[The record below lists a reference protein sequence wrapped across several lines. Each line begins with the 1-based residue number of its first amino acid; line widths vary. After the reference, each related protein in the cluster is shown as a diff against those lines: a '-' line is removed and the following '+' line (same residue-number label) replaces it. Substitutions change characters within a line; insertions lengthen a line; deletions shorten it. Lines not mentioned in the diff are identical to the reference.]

1 MLFSNFWLNMINLNI
16 SDLKYFNIKIIL
28 GFLALICFFS
38 TLNIVPPLDRDESR
52 YIQATVQMLETKD
65 FVNINFLES
74 PRLKKPPG
82 IYWLQAISA
91 VGIKNIFFLDSV
103 PIWAFRIPS
112 AIGASV
118 SIWVTFLL
126 GQFLFGRAQGLIAA
140 LLLMS
145 SPIVIMES
153 HIAKTD
159 SVLLAL
165 FLCALYILVKIV
177 FYEDKKLP
185 KPSDI
190 TIFAFWIIMSFT
202 FLIKGPIALVILLL
216 TIISYKVLKEP
227 INFKDLKPIMGII
240 LFMLII
246 LPWFILINSGNNTD
260 VLLNSIKKDM
270 VLKLVSVQES
280 HGAPPGSYLL
290 SSILTAWPIALFI
303 IPSALWCFKNK
314 DNKSVKFLLCSLIPS
329 WLFFEIIPTK
339 LLHYVLPL
347 LPSFAILTAAM
358 IISSVKGIKFR
369 SISENYIFKF
379 LSALPFLGGAIIAAG
394 IIYIGNR
401 YGEGLT
407 LSILLIASIYLFSSF
422 LCGYFLYIK
431 SFIKAALVVI
441 ICNII
446 ALKLLI
452 ILIPNQLQ
460 KIWISERIYSQIQDK
475 NLSEVFLLLGY
486 SEPSLIF
493 RLGSQTK
500 IVSSNKGA
508 INLILNN
515 NINYII
521 IERFY
526 LDQFKKLSEENG
538 IVINAIGNSILGFN
552 YSKGKNVEIIV
563 FNLNQ

>member
-28 GFLALICFFS
+28 GFLSLICFFS
-38 TLNIVPPLDRDESR
+38 TLNMVPPLDRDESR

-91 VGIKNIFFLDSV
+91 VGIKNIFFLDSA

-118 SIWVTFLL
+118 SIWITFLL
-126 GQFLFGRAQGLIAA
+126 GQLLFGRAQGLIAA

-177 FYEDKKLP
+177 FYADKKLP

-246 LPWFILINSGNNTD
+246 LPWFILINSGNNND
-260 VLLNSIKKDM
+260 VLFNTIKKDM

-314 DNKSVKFLLCSLIPS
+314 DNKAVKFLLCSLIPS

-460 KIWISERIYSQIQDK
+460 KIWVSERIYSQIQDK

-500 IVSSNKGA
+500 IVSSNKEA
-508 INLILNN
+508 INLILHK

>member
-38 TLNIVPPLDRDESR
+38 TLNMVPPLDRDESR
-52 YIQATVQMLETKD
+52 YIQATIQMLETKD

-177 FYEDKKLP
+177 FYANKKLP

-202 FLIKGPIALVILLL
+202 FLIKGPIALVILLITL
-216 TIISYKVLKEP
+216 ISYQVLKEP

-246 LPWFILINSGNNTD
+246 LPWFILINSGNNND
-260 VLLNSIKKDM
+260 VLLNTIKKDM

-369 SISENYIFKF
+369 GISENYIFKF

-407 LSILLIASIYLFSSF
+407 LSILLIASIYVFSSF
-422 LCGYFLYIK
+422 LCGYLLYIK

-475 NLSEVFLLLGY
+475 DLSEVFLLLGY
-486 SEPSLIF
+486 SEPSLIL

-500 IVSSNKGA
+500 IVSSNKEA
-508 INLILNN
+508 IDLILNKK
-515 NINYII
+515 INYII
-521 IERFY
+521 IEKFY
-526 LDQFKKLSEENG
+526 LDQFKKLSEKNG

>member
-38 TLNIVPPLDRDESR
+38 TLNMVPPLDRDESR

-91 VGIKNIFFLDSV
+91 VGIKKIFFLDSA

-140 LLLMS
+140 LLLIS

-177 FYEDKKLP
+177 FYADKKLP

-246 LPWFILINSGNNTD
+246 LPWFILINSGNNND
-260 VLLNSIKKDM
+260 VLFNTIKKDM

-369 SISENYIFKF
+369 GISENYIFKF
-379 LSALPFLGGAIIAAG
+379 SALPFLGGAIIAAG

-500 IVSSNKGA
+500 IVSSNNEA
-508 INLILNN
+508 IDLILNKK
-515 NINYII
+515 INYII
-521 IERFY
+521 IEKFY
-526 LDQFKKLSEENG
+526 LDQFKKLSEKNG

-552 YSKGKNVEIIV
+552 YSKGKNVEVIV
-563 FNLNQ
+563 MYLNQ

>member
-177 FYEDKKLP
+177 FYADKKLP

-246 LPWFILINSGNNTD
+246 LPWFILINSGNNND
-260 VLLNSIKKDM
+260 VLFNTIKKDM
-270 VLKLVSVQES
+270 LLKLVSVQES

-290 SSILTAWPIALFI
+290 SSMLTAWPIALFI

-500 IVSSNKGA
+500 IVSSNNEA
-508 INLILNN
+508 IDLILNKK
-515 NINYII
+515 INYII
-521 IERFY
+521 IEKFY
-526 LDQFKKLSEENG
+526 LDQFKKLSEKNG

-552 YSKGKNVEIIV
+552 YSKGKNVEVIV
-563 FNLNQ
+563 MYLNQ

>member
-38 TLNIVPPLDRDESR
+38 TLNMVPPLDRDESR

-91 VGIKNIFFLDSV
+91 VGIKNIFFLDSA

-118 SIWVTFLL
+118 SIWITFLL
-126 GQFLFGRAQGLIAA
+126 GQLLFGRAQGLIAA

-177 FYEDKKLP
+177 FYADKKLP

-246 LPWFILINSGNNTD
+246 LPWFILINSGNNND
-260 VLLNSIKKDM
+260 VLFNTIKKDM
-270 VLKLVSVQES
+270 LLKLVSVQES

-290 SSILTAWPIALFI
+290 SSMLTAWPIALFI

-314 DNKSVKFLLCSLIPS
+314 DNKAVKFLLCSLIPS

-358 IISSVKGIKFR
+358 IVSSVKDKKFKG
-369 SISENYIFKF
+369 ISENFIVKC
-379 LSALPFLGGAIIAAG
+379 LSTLPFLGGAIIAAG

-407 LSILLIASIYLFSSF
+407 LSILLIASIYVFSSF

-460 KIWISERIYSQIQDK
+460 KIWVSERIYSQIQDK

-500 IVSSNKGA
+500 IVSSNKEA
-508 INLILNN
+508 INLILHK

>member
-190 TIFAFWIIMSFT
+190 TVFAFWIIMSFT

-246 LPWFILINSGNNTD
+246 LPWFILINSGNNND
-260 VLLNSIKKDM
+260 VLFNTIKKDM
-270 VLKLVSVQES
+270 LLKLVSVQES

-290 SSILTAWPIALFI
+290 SSMLTAWPIALFI

-407 LSILLIASIYLFSSF
+407 LSILLIASIYVFSSF

-500 IVSSNKGA
+500 IVSSNNEA
-508 INLILNN
+508 IDLILNKK
-515 NINYII
+515 INYII
-521 IERFY
+521 IEKFY
-526 LDQFKKLSEENG
+526 LDQFKKLSEKNG

-552 YSKGKNVEIIV
+552 YSKGKNVEVIV
-563 FNLNQ
+563 MYLNQ

>member
-38 TLNIVPPLDRDESR
+38 TLNMVPPLDRDESR

-177 FYEDKKLP
+177 FYADKKLP

-246 LPWFILINSGNNTD
+246 LPWFILINSGNNND
-260 VLLNSIKKDM
+260 VLFNTIKKDM
-270 VLKLVSVQES
+270 LLKLVSVQES

-290 SSILTAWPIALFI
+290 SSMLTAWPIALFI

-500 IVSSNKGA
+500 IVSSNNEA
-508 INLILNN
+508 IDLILNKK
-515 NINYII
+515 INYII
-521 IERFY
+521 IEKFY
-526 LDQFKKLSEENG
+526 LDQFKKLSEKNG

-552 YSKGKNVEIIV
+552 YSKGKNVEVIV
-563 FNLNQ
+563 MYLNQ

>member
-190 TIFAFWIIMSFT
+190 TVFAFWIIMSFT

-246 LPWFILINSGNNTD
+246 LPWFILINSGNNND
-260 VLLNSIKKDM
+260 VLFNTIKKDM

-290 SSILTAWPIALFI
+290 SSMLTAWPIALFI

-500 IVSSNKGA
+500 IVSSNNEA
-508 INLILNN
+508 IDLILNKK
-515 NINYII
+515 INYII
-521 IERFY
+521 IEKFY
-526 LDQFKKLSEENG
+526 LDQFKKLSEKNG

-552 YSKGKNVEIIV
+552 YSKGKNVEVIV
-563 FNLNQ
+563 MYLNQ

>member
-38 TLNIVPPLDRDESR
+38 TLNMVPPLDRDESR

-91 VGIKNIFFLDSV
+91 VGIKNIFFLDSA

-118 SIWVTFLL
+118 SIWITFLL
-126 GQFLFGRAQGLIAA
+126 GQLLFGRAQGLIAA

-177 FYEDKKLP
+177 FYADKKLP

-246 LPWFILINSGNNTD
+246 LPWFILIKSGNNND
-260 VLLNSIKKDM
+260 VLFNTIKKDM
-270 VLKLVSVQES
+270 LLKLVSVQES

-290 SSILTAWPIALFI
+290 SSMLTAWPIALFI

-460 KIWISERIYSQIQDK
+460 KIWVSERIYSQIQDK

-500 IVSSNKGA
+500 IVSSNKEA
-508 INLILNN
+508 INLILHK

>member
-190 TIFAFWIIMSFT
+190 TVFAFWIIMSFT

-246 LPWFILINSGNNTD
+246 LPWFILINSGNNND
-260 VLLNSIKKDM
+260 VLFNTIKKDM
-270 VLKLVSVQES
+270 LLKLVSVQES

-290 SSILTAWPIALFI
+290 SSMLTAWPIALFI

-500 IVSSNKGA
+500 IVSSNKEA
-508 INLILNN
+508 INLILHK

>member
-91 VGIKNIFFLDSV
+91 VGIKNIFFLDSA

-118 SIWVTFLL
+118 SIWITFLL
-126 GQFLFGRAQGLIAA
+126 GQLLFGRAQGLIAA

-177 FYEDKKLP
+177 FYADKKLP

-246 LPWFILINSGNNTD
+246 LPWFILINSGNNND
-260 VLLNSIKKDM
+260 VLFNTIKKDM
-270 VLKLVSVQES
+270 LLKLVSVQES

-314 DNKSVKFLLCSLIPS
+314 DNKAVKFLLCSLIPS

-358 IISSVKGIKFR
+358 IVSSVKDKKFKG
-369 SISENYIFKF
+369 ISENFIVKC
-379 LSALPFLGGAIIAAG
+379 LSTLPFLGGAIIAAG

-431 SFIKAALVVI
+431 SFIKAALLVI
-441 ICNII
+441 FCNII

-460 KIWISERIYSQIQDK
+460 KIWVSERIYSQIQDK

-500 IVSSNKGA
+500 IVSSNKEA
-508 INLILNN
+508 INLILHK

>member
-38 TLNIVPPLDRDESR
+38 TLNMVPPLDRDESR

-177 FYEDKKLP
+177 FYADKKLP

-246 LPWFILINSGNNTD
+246 LPWFILINSGNNND
-260 VLLNSIKKDM
+260 VLFNTIKKDM
-270 VLKLVSVQES
+270 LLKLVSVQES

-290 SSILTAWPIALFI
+290 SSMLTAWPIALFI

-358 IISSVKGIKFR
+358 IVSSVKDKKFKG
-369 SISENYIFKF
+369 ISENFIVKC
-379 LSALPFLGGAIIAAG
+379 LSTLPFLGGVIIATG

-407 LSILLIASIYLFSSF
+407 LSILLIASIYVFSSF

-460 KIWISERIYSQIQDK
+460 KIWVSERIYSQIQDK

-500 IVSSNKGA
+500 IVSSNKEA
-508 INLILNN
+508 INLILHK

>member
-38 TLNIVPPLDRDESR
+38 TLNMVPPLDRDESR

-91 VGIKNIFFLDSV
+91 VGIKNIFFLDSA

-177 FYEDKKLP
+177 FYADKKLP

-246 LPWFILINSGNNTD
+246 LPWFILINSGNNND
-260 VLLNSIKKDM
+260 VLFNTIKKDM
-270 VLKLVSVQES
+270 LLKLVSVQES

-290 SSILTAWPIALFI
+290 SSMLTAWPIALFI

-407 LSILLIASIYLFSSF
+407 LSILLIASIYVFSSF

-460 KIWISERIYSQIQDK
+460 KIWVSERIYSQIQDK

-500 IVSSNKGA
+500 IVSSNKEA
-508 INLILNN
+508 INLILHK

>member
-38 TLNIVPPLDRDESR
+38 TLNMIPPLDRDESR

-177 FYEDKKLP
+177 FYADKKLP

-246 LPWFILINSGNNTD
+246 LPWFILINSGNNND
-260 VLLNSIKKDM
+260 VLFNTIKKDM

-303 IPSALWCFKNK
+303 IPSSLWCFKNK

-475 NLSEVFLLLGY
+475 DLSEVFLLLGY
-486 SEPSLIF
+486 SEPSLIL

-500 IVSSNKGA
+500 IVSSNNEA
-508 INLILNN
+508 IDLILNKK
-515 NINYII
+515 INYII
-521 IERFY
+521 IEKFY
-526 LDQFKKLSEENG
+526 LDQFKNLSEKNG
-538 IVINAIGNSILGFN
+538 IAINAIGNSILGFN
-552 YSKGKNVEIIV
+552 YSKGKNVEVIV
-563 FNLNQ
+563 MYLNQ

>member
-38 TLNIVPPLDRDESR
+38 TLNMVPPLDRDESR

-91 VGIKNIFFLDSV
+91 VGIKNIFFLDSA

-190 TIFAFWIIMSFT
+190 TVFAFWIIMSFT

-246 LPWFILINSGNNTD
+246 LPWFILINSGNNND
-260 VLLNSIKKDM
+260 VLFNTIKKDM
-270 VLKLVSVQES
+270 LLKLVSVQES

-290 SSILTAWPIALFI
+290 SSMLTAWPIALFI

-500 IVSSNKGA
+500 IVSSNNEA
-508 INLILNN
+508 IDLILNKK
-515 NINYII
+515 INYII
-521 IERFY
+521 IEKFY
-526 LDQFKKLSEENG
+526 LDQFKKLSEKNG

-552 YSKGKNVEIIV
+552 YSKGKNVEVIV
-563 FNLNQ
+563 MYLNQ

>member
-1 MLFSNFWLNMINLNI
+1 MINLNI

-190 TIFAFWIIMSFT
+190 TVFAFWIIMSFT

-246 LPWFILINSGNNTD
+246 LPWFILINSGNNND
-260 VLLNSIKKDM
+260 VLFNTIKKDM
-270 VLKLVSVQES
+270 LLKLVSVQES

-290 SSILTAWPIALFI
+290 SSMLTAWPIALFI

-500 IVSSNKGA
+500 IVSSNNEA
-508 INLILNN
+508 IDLILNKK
-515 NINYII
+515 INYII
-521 IERFY
+521 IEKFY
-526 LDQFKKLSEENG
+526 LDQFKKLSEKNG

-552 YSKGKNVEIIV
+552 YSKGKNVEVIV
-563 FNLNQ
+563 MYLNQ

>member
-1 MLFSNFWLNMINLNI
+1 MINLNI

-38 TLNIVPPLDRDESR
+38 TLNMVPPLDRDESR

-91 VGIKNIFFLDSV
+91 VGIKNIFFLDSA

-177 FYEDKKLP
+177 FYADKKLP

-246 LPWFILINSGNNTD
+246 LPWFILINSGNNND
-260 VLLNSIKKDM
+260 VLFNTIKKDM

-314 DNKSVKFLLCSLIPS
+314 DNKAVKFLLCSLIPS

-358 IISSVKGIKFR
+358 IISSVKGIKSR
-369 SISENYIFKF
+369 GISENYIFKF

-407 LSILLIASIYLFSSF
+407 LSILLIASIYVFSSF

-460 KIWISERIYSQIQDK
+460 KIWVSERIYSQIQDK

-500 IVSSNKGA
+500 IVSSNKEA
-508 INLILNN
+508 INLILHK

>member
-177 FYEDKKLP
+177 FYADKKLP

-246 LPWFILINSGNNTD
+246 LPWFILINSGNNND
-260 VLLNSIKKDM
+260 VLLNTIKKDM

-475 NLSEVFLLLGY
+475 DLSEVFLLLGY
-486 SEPSLIF
+486 SEPSLIL

-500 IVSSNKGA
+500 IVSSNNEA
-508 INLILNN
+508 IDLILNKK
-515 NINYII
+515 INYII
-521 IERFY
+521 IEKFY
-526 LDQFKKLSEENG
+526 LDQFKKLSEKNG

-552 YSKGKNVEIIV
+552 YSKGKNVEVIV
-563 FNLNQ
+563 MYLNQ

>member
-190 TIFAFWIIMSFT
+190 TVFAFWIIMSFT

-246 LPWFILINSGNNTD
+246 LPWFILINSGNNND
-260 VLLNSIKKDM
+260 VLFNTIKKDM
-270 VLKLVSVQES
+270 LLKLVSVQES

-290 SSILTAWPIALFI
+290 SSMLTAWPIALFI

-500 IVSSNKGA
+500 IVSSNNEA
-508 INLILNN
+508 IDLILNKK
-515 NINYII
+515 INYII
-521 IERFY
+521 IEKFY
-526 LDQFKKLSEENG
+526 LDQFKKLSEKNG

-552 YSKGKNVEIIV
+552 YSKGKNVEVIV
-563 FNLNQ
+563 MYLNQ

>member
-38 TLNIVPPLDRDESR
+38 TLNMVPPLDRDESR

-91 VGIKNIFFLDSV
+91 VGIKKIFFLDSA

-177 FYEDKKLP
+177 FYADKKLP

-246 LPWFILINSGNNTD
+246 LPWFILINSGNNND
-260 VLLNSIKKDM
+260 VLFNTIKKDM

-369 SISENYIFKF
+369 GISENYIFKF

-407 LSILLIASIYLFSSF
+407 LSILLIASIYVFSSF
-422 LCGYFLYIK
+422 LCGYLLYIK

-521 IERFY
+521 IEKFY
-526 LDQFKKLSEENG
+526 LDQFKKLCEENG

>member
-38 TLNIVPPLDRDESR
+38 TLNMVPPLDRDESR

-190 TIFAFWIIMSFT
+190 TVFAFWIIMSFT

-246 LPWFILINSGNNTD
+246 LPWFILIKSGNNTD
-260 VLLNSIKKDM
+260 VLFNSIKKDM

-290 SSILTAWPIALFI
+290 SSMLTAWPIALFI

-460 KIWISERIYSQIQDK
+460 KIWVSERIYSQIQDK

-500 IVSSNKGA
+500 IVSSNKEA
-508 INLILNN
+508 INLILHK

>member
-28 GFLALICFFS
+28 GFLVLICFFS
-38 TLNIVPPLDRDESR
+38 TLNMVPPLDRDESR

-91 VGIKNIFFLDSV
+91 VGIKNIFFLDSA

-112 AIGASV
+112 AIGASA

-126 GQFLFGRAQGLIAA
+126 GQLLFGRAQGLIAA

-190 TIFAFWIIMSFT
+190 TVFAFWIIMSFT

-246 LPWFILINSGNNTD
+246 LPWFILINSGNNND
-260 VLLNSIKKDM
+260 VLFNTIKKDM
-270 VLKLVSVQES
+270 LLKLVSVQES

-290 SSILTAWPIALFI
+290 SSMLTAWPIALFI

-500 IVSSNKGA
+500 IVSSNNEA
-508 INLILNN
+508 IDLILNKK
-515 NINYII
+515 INYII
-521 IERFY
+521 IEKFY
-526 LDQFKKLSEENG
+526 LDQFKKLSEKNG

-552 YSKGKNVEIIV
+552 YSKGKNVEVIV
-563 FNLNQ
+563 MYLNQ

>member
-38 TLNIVPPLDRDESR
+38 TLNMVPPLDRDESR

-91 VGIKNIFFLDSV
+91 VGIKNIFFLDSA

-118 SIWVTFLL
+118 SIWITFLL
-126 GQFLFGRAQGLIAA
+126 GQLLFGRAQGLIAA

-177 FYEDKKLP
+177 FYADKKLP

-246 LPWFILINSGNNTD
+246 LPWFILINSGNNND
-260 VLLNSIKKDM
+260 VLFNTIKKDM
-270 VLKLVSVQES
+270 LLKLVSVQES

-290 SSILTAWPIALFI
+290 SSMLTAWPIALFI

-500 IVSSNKGA
+500 IVSSNNEA
-508 INLILNN
+508 IDLILNKK
-515 NINYII
+515 INYII
-521 IERFY
+521 IEKFY
-526 LDQFKKLSEENG
+526 LDQFKKLSEKNG

-552 YSKGKNVEIIV
+552 YSKGKNVEVIV
-563 FNLNQ
+563 MYLNQ

>member
-28 GFLALICFFS
+28 GFLVLICFFS
-38 TLNIVPPLDRDESR
+38 TLNMVPPLDRDESR

-91 VGIKNIFFLDSV
+91 VGIKNIFFLDSA
-103 PIWAFRIPS
+103 PIWTFRIPS
-112 AIGASV
+112 AIGASA

-126 GQFLFGRAQGLIAA
+126 GQLLFGRAQGLIAA

-190 TIFAFWIIMSFT
+190 TVFAFWIIMSFT

-246 LPWFILINSGNNTD
+246 LPWFILINSGNNND
-260 VLLNSIKKDM
+260 VLFNTIKKDM
-270 VLKLVSVQES
+270 LLKLVSVQES

-290 SSILTAWPIALFI
+290 SSMLTAWPIALFI

-500 IVSSNKGA
+500 IVSSNNEA
-508 INLILNN
+508 IDLILNKK
-515 NINYII
+515 INYII
-521 IERFY
+521 IEKFY
-526 LDQFKKLSEENG
+526 LDQFKKLSEKNG

-552 YSKGKNVEIIV
+552 YSKGKNVEVIV
-563 FNLNQ
+563 MYLNQ

>member
-190 TIFAFWIIMSFT
+190 TVFAFWIIMSFT

-246 LPWFILINSGNNTD
+246 LPWFILIKSGNNND
-260 VLLNSIKKDM
+260 VLFNSIKKDM
-270 VLKLVSVQES
+270 VLKLLSVQES

-500 IVSSNKGA
+500 IVSSNNEA
-508 INLILNN
+508 IDLILNKK
-515 NINYII
+515 INYII
-521 IERFY
+521 IEKFY
-526 LDQFKKLSEENG
+526 LDQFKKLSEKNG

-552 YSKGKNVEIIV
+552 YSKGKNVEVIV
-563 FNLNQ
+563 MYLNQ

>member
-1 MLFSNFWLNMINLNI
+1 MINLNI

-38 TLNIVPPLDRDESR
+38 TLNMVPPLDRDESR

-190 TIFAFWIIMSFT
+190 TVFAFWIIMSFT

-246 LPWFILINSGNNTD
+246 LPWFILINSGNNND
-260 VLLNSIKKDM
+260 VLFNTIKKDM
-270 VLKLVSVQES
+270 LLKLVSVQES

-290 SSILTAWPIALFI
+290 SSMLTAWPIALFI

-500 IVSSNKGA
+500 IVSSNNEA
-508 INLILNN
+508 IDLILNKK
-515 NINYII
+515 INYII
-521 IERFY
+521 IEKFY
-526 LDQFKKLSEENG
+526 LDQFKKLSEKNG

-552 YSKGKNVEIIV
+552 YSKGKNVEVIV
-563 FNLNQ
+563 MYLNQ

>member
-38 TLNIVPPLDRDESR
+38 TLNMVPPLDRDESR

-91 VGIKNIFFLDSV
+91 VGIKNIFFLDSA

-118 SIWVTFLL
+118 SIWITFLL
-126 GQFLFGRAQGLIAA
+126 GQLLFGRAQGLIAA

-190 TIFAFWIIMSFT
+190 TVFAFWIIMSFT

-246 LPWFILINSGNNTD
+246 LPWFILIKSGNNTD
-260 VLLNSIKKDM
+260 VLFNSIKKDM

-314 DNKSVKFLLCSLIPS
+314 DNKAVKFLLCSLIPS

-358 IISSVKGIKFR
+358 IVSSVKDKKFKG
-369 SISENYIFKF
+369 ISENFIVKC
-379 LSALPFLGGAIIAAG
+379 LSTLPFLGGVIIAAG

-407 LSILLIASIYLFSSF
+407 LSILLIASIYVFSSF

-460 KIWISERIYSQIQDK
+460 KIWVSERIYSQIQDK

-500 IVSSNKGA
+500 IVSSNKEA
-508 INLILNN
+508 INLILHK

>member
-38 TLNIVPPLDRDESR
+38 TLNMVPPLDRDESR

-91 VGIKNIFFLDSV
+91 VGIKNIFFLDSA

-190 TIFAFWIIMSFT
+190 TVFAFWIIMSFT

-246 LPWFILINSGNNTD
+246 LPWFILIKSGNNTD
-260 VLLNSIKKDM
+260 VLFNSIKKDM

-358 IISSVKGIKFR
+358 IVSSVKDKKFKG
-369 SISENYIFKF
+369 ISENFIVKC
-379 LSALPFLGGAIIAAG
+379 LSTLPFLGGAIIAAG

-407 LSILLIASIYLFSSF
+407 LSILLIASIYVFSSF

-500 IVSSNKGA
+500 IVSSNKEA
-508 INLILNN
+508 INLILHK

>member
-91 VGIKNIFFLDSV
+91 VGIKNIFFLDSA

-190 TIFAFWIIMSFT
+190 TVFAFWIIMSFT

-246 LPWFILINSGNNTD
+246 LPWFILINSGNNND
-260 VLLNSIKKDM
+260 VLFNTIKKDM
-270 VLKLVSVQES
+270 LLKLVSVQES

-290 SSILTAWPIALFI
+290 SSMLTAWPIALFI

-500 IVSSNKGA
+500 IVSSNKEA
-508 INLILNN
+508 INLILHK

-526 LDQFKKLSEENG
+526 LDQFKKLSEKNG

-552 YSKGKNVEIIV
+552 YSKGKNVEVIV
-563 FNLNQ
+563 MYLNQ

>member
-91 VGIKNIFFLDSV
+91 VGIKNIFFLDSA

-112 AIGASV
+112 AIGASA

-126 GQFLFGRAQGLIAA
+126 GQLLFGRAQGLIAA

-190 TIFAFWIIMSFT
+190 TVFAFWIIMSFT

-246 LPWFILINSGNNTD
+246 LPWFILINSGNNND
-260 VLLNSIKKDM
+260 VLFNTIKKDM
-270 VLKLVSVQES
+270 LLKLVSVQES

-290 SSILTAWPIALFI
+290 SSMLTAWPIALFI

-407 LSILLIASIYLFSSF
+407 LSILLIASIYVFSSF

-500 IVSSNKGA
+500 IVSSNNEA
-508 INLILNN
+508 IDLILNKK
-515 NINYII
+515 INYII
-521 IERFY
+521 IEKFY
-526 LDQFKKLSEENG
+526 LDQFKKLSEKNG

-552 YSKGKNVEIIV
+552 YSKGKNVEVIV
-563 FNLNQ
+563 MYLNQ

>member
-246 LPWFILINSGNNTD
+246 LPWFILINSGNNND
-260 VLLNSIKKDM
+260 VLFNTIKKDM
-270 VLKLVSVQES
+270 LLKLVSVQES

>member
-38 TLNIVPPLDRDESR
+38 TLNMVPPLDRDESR

-91 VGIKNIFFLDSV
+91 VGIKNIFFLDSA

-118 SIWVTFLL
+118 SIWITFLL
-126 GQFLFGRAQGLIAA
+126 GQLLFGRAQGLIAA

-177 FYEDKKLP
+177 FYADKKLP

-246 LPWFILINSGNNTD
+246 LPWFILINSGNNND
-260 VLLNSIKKDM
+260 VLFNTIKKDM
-270 VLKLVSVQES
+270 LLKLVSVQES

-290 SSILTAWPIALFI
+290 SSMLTAWPIALFI

-500 IVSSNKGA
+500 IVSSNKEA
-508 INLILNN
+508 INLILHK

>member
-38 TLNIVPPLDRDESR
+38 TLNMVPPLDRDESR

-91 VGIKNIFFLDSV
+91 VGIKNIFFLDSA

-118 SIWVTFLL
+118 SIWITFLL
-126 GQFLFGRAQGLIAA
+126 GQLLFGRAQGLIAA

-177 FYEDKKLP
+177 FYADKKLP

-246 LPWFILINSGNNTD
+246 LPWFILINSGNNND
-260 VLLNSIKKDM
+260 VLFNTIKKDM
-270 VLKLVSVQES
+270 LLKLVSVQES

-290 SSILTAWPIALFI
+290 SSMLTAWPIALFI

-460 KIWISERIYSQIQDK
+460 KIWVSERIYSQIQDK

-500 IVSSNKGA
+500 IVSSNNEA
-508 INLILNN
+508 IDLILNKK
-515 NINYII
+515 INYII
-521 IERFY
+521 IEKFY
-526 LDQFKKLSEENG
+526 LDQFKKLSEKNG

-552 YSKGKNVEIIV
+552 YSKGKNVEVIV
-563 FNLNQ
+563 MYLNQ